1 MSDKPSRSL
10 TMSTRGPQMSGD
22 PRSTNASRAAG
33 RRARVGLGLTMPAV
47 ILMVVLTVIPIF
59 SVLTRAVST
68 DGRLAFGRLLDSPSF
83 GQVLTNTV
91 IWTLVSV
98 AGAVL
103 VGYAAALLLHS
114 RHMRLTGIWR
124 SVFMIPWI
132 IPNVVGATIWQ
143 WNFSIDY
150 GLANRVL
157 QDFGIISAPIGW
169 LSDPTVVLYALA
181 IVQIWFTAPFAMLLV
196 SAALAAIPVERVEA
210 ARLDG
215 AGGLKILRYIT
226 LPAIRSTTGI
236 AMLTLVVWALNSFT
250 IIWVATAGGPAGSST
265 ILPILI
271 YQAFQVGDAAMVS
284 AVALI
289 QLAVSMVFAV
299 IYVRAIRSDMD
310 EVTT

>member
-1 MSDKPSRSL
+1 MSNTPSTPPVVTKARP
-10 TMSTRGPQMSGD
+10 TGADR
-22 PRSTNASRAAG
+22 AAAG
-33 RRARVGLGLTMPAV
+33 RARAGLGLTLPAV
-47 ILMVVLTVIPIF
+47 ALMVVLTVIPIF
-59 SVLTRAVST
+59 SVIRRAVSA
-68 DGRLAFGRLLDSPSF
+68 DGRMAFGRLVDSPTF
-83 GQVLTNTV
+83 AQVLTNTV

-103 VGYAAALLLHS
+103 VGYAAALLMHS
-114 RHMRLTGIWR
+114 KHLRLTGVWR

-150 GLANRVL
+150 GLANRFL
-157 QDFGIISAPIGW
+157 QDVGIISAPIGW

-196 SAALAAIPVERVEA
+196 SAALAGIPVERVEA

-215 AGGLKILRYIT
+215 AGGFKVLRYIT
-226 LPAIRSTTGI
+226 LPAIRPTTGI